1 MENQKFAKIAKI
13 LFWVLMGISVGLLV
27 WGFIAGFET
36 NDGAMTD
43 VLLNWAY
50 IMLGLAIG
58 LVICLGIY
66 AQAITN
72 PKGLIKLGIVVIGA
86 AVLVG
91 IVYLISPG
99 NPAVGLNS
107 PKLPSAGELK
117 LTDTILNLAYIM
129 GVCAI
134 LAIIVG
140 EVIVAT
146 RKK

>member
-13 LFWVLMGISVGLLV
+13 LFWALMGISVGLLV

-36 NDGAMTD
+36 KDGAMTD
-43 VLLNWAY
+43 VLLYWAY
-50 IMLGLAIG
+50 IMLGIAIG
-58 LVICLGIY
+58 FVICLGIY

-72 PKGLIKLGIVVIGA
+72 PKGLIKLGIVAVGA
-86 AVLVG
+86 VVLVG

-107 PKLPSAGELK
+107 PKLPTPGELK
-117 LTDTILNLAYIM
+117 LTDTILNLAYII
-129 GVCAI
+129 GVLAI
-134 LAIIVG
+134 LAIIAG
-140 EVIVAT
+140 EIVMAT

>member
-13 LFWVLMGISVGLLV
+13 LFWVLMGLSVGLLV

-43 VLLNWAY
+43 ALLIWAY
-50 IMLGLAIG
+50 IMLGIAIG
-58 LVICLGIY
+58 FVICLGIY

-72 PKGLIKLGIVVIGA
+72 PKGLVKLGIVVVGA

-99 NPAVGLNS
+99 NPAVGFNGA
-107 PKLPSAGELK
+107 KLPTSGELK
-117 LTDTILNLAYIM
+117 LTDTILNLAYCM
-129 GVCAI
+129 GVVAI
-134 LAIIVG
+134 VSIIVG
-140 EVIVAT
+140 EIVMAT